1 MLPAAPGGALIS
13 LAAPWGAQCGLCPW
27 ASPDPQ
33 KLPPSLR
40 ARVQVPGAEQRL
52 GGGRALPC
60 AMGGGP
66 RDYRAF
72 HQSLALLL
80 HLSLPEHLAAPGPPV
95 ITCPPLPLEV
105 GVEAQHG
112 SLQGED
118 GQEGVGLVE
127 AGRAGRA
134 WGCCLQTPFPL
145 VTCPAALGPLS
156 LQPGPWAAGMAPSS
170 TASLPLL
177 CSMWQ

>member
-1 MLPAAPGGALIS
+1 M
-13 LAAPWGAQCGLCPW
+13 
-27 ASPDPQ
+27 
-33 KLPPSLR
+33 
-40 ARVQVPGAEQRL
+40 PGAEQRL

-105 GVEAQHG
+105 GAEAQHG